1 MSVKNL
7 HGPLGIAK
15 IAFIKADQG
24 LAMFLMILGAISMN
38 LAVIN
43 FLPIPVL
50 DGGHMVFLMYEAVT
64 GKKPSETVIATGTYI
79 GLALVLSLMATV
91 IYLDLFVH

>member
-1 MSVKNL
+1 
-7 HGPLGIAK
+7 
-15 IAFIKADQG
+15 
-24 LAMFLMILGAISMN
+24 MFLMILGAISMN